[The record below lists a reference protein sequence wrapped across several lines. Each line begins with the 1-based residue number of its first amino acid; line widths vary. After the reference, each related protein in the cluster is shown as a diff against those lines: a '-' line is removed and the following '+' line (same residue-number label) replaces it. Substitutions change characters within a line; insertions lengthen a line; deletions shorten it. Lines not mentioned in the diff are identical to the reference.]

1 MRIRTLRAFCVLLS
15 LAALTGPSPAQA
27 QVRLLGEAGLGRRIR
42 PLDARARAMGA
53 SAVVLHGGN
62 FSAVNPAAAVHLTV
76 GGAWATFM
84 PENRSVKGEARGDFR
99 TQDVPLIRVGWP
111 ISERWVA
118 SVGFG
123 SFLDQDFGVQFTDT
137 LSLSTGD
144 VEFQE
149 ARTADGGI
157 TQFRFELAGIMAE
170 RWSLGLAAQLYS
182 GEVRRSVVRAFESGS
197 GFLSYRSRAAI
208 QYQGWGFALGTEF
221 EPVPEMLVGAV
232 FGWGFGLD
240 VENDS
245 TGASDEVGLPLALD
259 VGGSWQLTPDLIVAM
274 QAGWED
280 WSKIRDDSPETGAN
294 DVFRFGAGAELKAI
308 SGTSSEVFLRAGA
321 SFERRP
327 FRLRSGWPWERA
339 FGFGLGLNLANGRA
353 RLDGT
358 IELGRRGDIERE
370 SVEESFTRLS
380 ISLGVFGR

>member
-1 MRIRTLRAFCVLLS
+1 MITRPLLA
-15 LAALTGPSPAQA
+15 LCALTVIAAAVGERPAHA
-27 QVRLLGEAGLGRRIR
+27 QVRLLGEAGLGRRAR
-42 PLDARARAMGA
+42 PLDARARAMGS

-62 FSAVNPAAAVHLTV
+62 FSAVNPASAVHLTIA
-76 GGAWATFM
+76 GAWATFM
-84 PENRSVKGEARGDFR
+84 PENRSVKGDARGDFK

-123 SFLDQDFGVQFTDT
+123 SFLDQDFGVQFVDT
-137 LSLSTGD
+137 LGLSTGD
-144 VEFQE
+144 IEFQE
-149 ARTADGGI
+149 TRTADGGI
-157 TQFRFELAGIMAE
+157 SQFRFELAGIMAE
-170 RWSLGLAAQLYS
+170 RWSLGLAANLYS
-182 GEVRRSVVRAFESGS
+182 GEVRRTVQRAFDAAS
-197 GFLSYRSRAAI
+197 GFSTYTSRAAI
-208 QYQGWGFALGTEF
+208 QYRGWGFALGTEF

-245 TGASDEVGLPLALD
+245 TGAKDDVGLPLALD
-259 VGGSWQLTPDLIVAM
+259 VGASWQLTPDLTFAM

-280 WSKIRDDSPETGAN
+280 WSKIRDDHPETGAN
-294 DVFRFGAGAELKAI
+294 DVFRFGAGVELKAI
-308 SGTSSEVFLRAGA
+308 SGTSSEVFVRGGA

-339 FGFGLGLNLANGRA
+339 FGFGLGVNLASGRA

-358 IELGRRGDIERE
+358 VELGRRGDIERE

-380 ISLGVFGR
+380 ISVAVFGR